1 MRDEDDL
8 AARHAGNAVTL
19 ARSAGATF
27 MVAAALLGWGGWKAR
42 LDDCSDQEVFAPL
55 LESLDLWER
64 LRIGWGRLLVT
75 EEIAQALAIR
85 GHGEEAFV
93 LWGAVDASGLQAPAK
108 IGRAR
113 RTGSYVSDISLPQQA
128 AWHSQG
134 SAMTLDQAVGYA
146 RRALVAVIA

>member
-1 MRDEDDL
+1 M
-8 AARHAGNAVTL
+8 TL
-19 ARSAGATF
+19 ARAAGATF
-27 MVAAALLGWGGWKAR
+27 MVAHALLGWGGWKAR
-42 LDDCSDQEVFAPL
+42 VDCSDQEVFAPL

-64 LRIGWGRLLVT
+64 LRIGWGRLAVT

-85 GHGEEAFV
+85 GRGEEAFV

-113 RTGSYVSDISLPQQA
+113 RTDFYVSDISATQKA
-128 AWHSQG
+128 GWHADG

-146 RRALVAVIA
+146 RRALVALIT